1 MIPIFLLGLILIA
14 PAEPVTYPERI
25 GKVEAY
31 YRIGLTSSSERDAH
45 ETKEQCEQFRWRWYI
60 HHARKV
66 IRNSSRPPKSYT
78 YPGGTTYHLNW
89 REVYR
94 HGVCVD
100 RIWWERSRLNREKE
114 QIERELKELREKEQI
129 ESRPQSFAYPTSWW

>member
-1 MIPIFLLGLILIA
+1 MIPIFLLGWILIA

-66 IRNSSRPPKSYT
+66 IRNSSRSPKSFT

-94 HGVCVD
+94 NGVCVD
-100 RIWWERSRLNREKE
+100 RISLQRSRLERDKK
-114 QIERELKELREKEQI
+114 QIERVLK
-129 ESRPQSFAYPTSWW
+129 